1 MPLIQDKT
9 KNDWEDRGDFVK
21 YNGKYDLVKMDY
33 SAGETKVGI
42 TLIHQIA
49 RRERE
54 RGDNWLFI
62 TLFPKVLL

>member
-21 YNGKYDLVKMDY
+21 HNGKYDLVKMDY

-54 RGDNWLFI
+54 RGQLAVYYTI
-62 TLFPKVLL
+62 P